1 MLMTKFEIVDAH
13 VIYDLLGGLYQS
25 FRLYIKLRKTT
36 LGTLAEKK
44 ADRSI
49 QTTTKISAAS
59 EETIISHMSLSSR
72 KTGFSTHLFKSYEN
86 HKDKSVP
93 GKNLF

>member
-1 MLMTKFEIVDAH
+1 MSMTKFEIVDAH
-13 VIYDLLGGLYQS
+13 VIYDRLGGLHQS

-59 EETIISHMSLSSR
+59 EETIISHMS
-72 KTGFSTHLFKSYEN
+72 FEQQ
-86 HKDKSVP
+86 
-93 GKNLF
+93 KNRFFLPSFQKL